1 MGGHKAAWLDGQQ
14 REVVHTLAC
23 GWLWRSELPTW
34 LLIATVYGGWFL
46 TLANWQALGLL
57 PATLLPATLLL
68 IWFTTWYLSV
78 QHELIHG
85 HPTRWPAVNHLLGCD
100 EYRYSSF
107 MVARL
112 EDAQNTLEDFL
123 GRRAVCN
130 SADSQSGFNALQNT
144 VAPLARRGRFFSD
157 VILSGSH
164 RQSLVALQQD
174 SVDLAAIDC
183 VSWALFMRHEPDE
196 LENLIVIGQTPLT
209 PGLPL
214 ITSSRTTPEVLAA
227 LRSALHRL
235 VTDPACQ
242 AVREAL
248 FIAGFSQPERR
259 EYAEVVARQP
269 AP

>member
-1 MGGHKAAWLDGQQ
+1 MYD
-14 REVVHTLAC
+14 VHRADT
-23 GWLWRSELPTW
+23 
-34 LLIATVYGGWFL
+34 
-46 TLANWQALGLL
+46 QALLSAVIPQLVEEGLDADRL
-57 PATLLPATLLL
+57 DIAWPEADLLSHWRDENLLL
-68 IWFTTWYLSV
+68 SQTCGYPLATMLPDV
-78 QHELIHG
+78 QLVGAFHYDV
-85 HPTRWPAVNHLLGCD
+85 PGCD

-107 MVARL
+107 LVARL

-174 SVDLAAIDC
+174 SADLAAIDC

-227 LRSALHRL
+227 LRIALHRL